1 METERQPSDFFRGS
15 VLDELNA
22 MVYLGNSLRPLEVQS
37 EWDMMVVEDVNF
49 EIWSKEDGKMVEY
62 DRQRSDCSEP
72 LNVTLLAIFFFFL
85 ISKKNILKEPQ
96 ENKRPTKEYRG
107 GHKQRENTR
116 ENKDRKSVV

>member
-22 MVYLGNSLRPLEVQS
+22 MVFLGNSLRPLEVQS

-72 LNVTLLAIFFFFL
+72 LNVTLLAIF
-85 ISKKNILKEPQ
+85 EV
-96 ENKRPTKEYRG
+96 Y
-107 GHKQRENTR
+107 
-116 ENKDRKSVV
+116 